1 MLVLGIETSCDETA
15 AAIVRDGCE
24 PLGESLSSQV
34 ELHIKYGGVVPELA
48 SRGHV
53 TFIDRVVDQALEK
66 SKVSLSQLDAIAVTQ
81 GPGLIGALLVGVAFA
96 KSVAYACR
104 LPLIGINH
112 LEGHLYAICL
122 EGHKLQFPC
131 VALVVSGGHTHLFYL
146 SQPGEYRLIGRTL
159 DDASGEALDKAAKV
173 LGLGYPGGPIL
184 DQLGAGA
191 DPARIAFPRATL
203 GPDSL
208 DFSFSGLKTALLRYI
223 KSHPSEVQAH
233 LADIAASFQQAVVD
247 VLVEKTL
254 RAVRAFGVE
263 AVIVGGGVASN
274 TVLRK
279 QMKDVADRAGV
290 ALLLPRPGYCTDNAS
305 MIAAAA
311 YYHLV
316 QGKTD
321 GIELAARAD
330 LVLGR

>member
-15 AAIVRDGCE
+15 AAVVRDGRE
-24 PLGESLSSQV
+24 PLGECLSSQAD
-34 ELHIKYGGVVPELA
+34 LHKRYGGVVPELA

-53 TFIDRVVDQALEK
+53 TFIDQAVSQALER
-66 SKVSLSQLDAIAVTQ
+66 SGVSLSQLDAIAVTQ

-96 KSVAYACR
+96 KAIAYACR

-122 EGHKLQFPC
+122 EGQKLQFPC

-146 SQPGEYRLIGRTL
+146 KQSGEYRLIGRTL
-159 DDASGEALDKAAKV
+159 DDAAGEALDKAARV

-184 DQLGAGA
+184 DRLGAGA

-223 KSHPSEVQAH
+223 KAHPSEVQIH

-263 AVIVGGGVASN
+263 TVIVGGGVASN
-274 TVLRK
+274 TVLRR
-279 QMKDVADRAGV
+279 QMEDTTQRSGIR
-290 ALLLPRPGYCTDNAS
+290 LLIPRPDYCTDNAS

-311 YYHLV
+311 YHHLV

-321 GIELAARAD
+321 GIELDARAD
-330 LVLGR
+330 LVLGG